1 MKSIL
6 ITGATG
12 FVGSRFVARWQ
23 NEYTLLTPS
32 HAELPIDNADAA
44 LHYVSTAKPDVV
56 LHLAAISNT
65 WHCEQHPDESRAIN
79 VLGAVNMAQ
88 AAKAVGAKFIFFSS
102 DQIYNGNEELGG
114 LPESIPVKPENVYGC
129 DKLEAERL
137 IAEQDAEAVM
147 LRATWMYDA
156 EREGMR
162 THPNFVVNIA
172 NALRTQTPLSF
183 ATREYR
189 GITDIREVV
198 EILPHC
204 VNIPGGVYNFGAE
217 NPLNTFETALAYAR
231 LLQRKYPDA
240 FTSLTPEQLILPDP
254 ERFPT
259 HIRNISIDMQKLHAA
274 LPHGVRFSTT
284 IEGLEKF
291 SERES
296 GV

>member
-1 MKSIL
+1 MKIL

-23 NEYTLLTPS
+23 SEYTLLTPS

-79 VLGAVNMAQ
+79 VLGAVNMAR

-114 LPESIPVKPENVYGC
+114 LPETIAVRPENVYGR

-137 IAEQDAEAVM
+137 IAEVDEAAVL

-156 EREGMR
+156 ELEGMR

-172 NALRTQTPLSF
+172 NALRTQTPLRF

-189 GITDIREVV
+189 GITNIREVV

-204 VNIPGGVYNFGAE
+204 FNIPGGVYNFGAE
-217 NPLNTFETALAYAR
+217 NPLNTYDTALAYAH
-231 LLQRKYPDA
+231 LLQKQTPEA
-240 FTSLTPEQLILPDP
+240 FTNMTPEELILPDS
-254 ERFPT
+254 ERFPE

-274 LPHGVRFSTT
+274 LPHDVRFSTT
-284 IEGLEKF
+284 MEGLQKF
-291 SERES
+291 LGYLE
-296 GV
+296 

>member
-1 MKSIL
+1 MKIL

-23 NEYTLLTPS
+23 GEYTLLTPS
-32 HAELPIDNADAA
+32 HTELPIDNADAA

-88 AAKAVGAKFIFFSS
+88 AAKAVDAKFIFFSS

-114 LPESIPVKPENVYGC
+114 LPETIAVRPENVYGR

-137 IAEQDAEAVM
+137 IAEVDEAAVL

-156 EREGMR
+156 ELEGMR

-172 NALRTQTPLSF
+172 NALRTQTPLRF

-189 GITDIREVV
+189 GITNIREVV

-204 VNIPGGVYNFGAE
+204 FNIPGGVYNFGAE
-217 NPLNTFETALAYAR
+217 NPLNTYDTALAYAR
-231 LLQRKYPDA
+231 LLQKQTPEA
-240 FTSLTPEQLILPDP
+240 FTNMTPEELILPDP

-259 HIRNISIDMQKLHAA
+259 HIRNISIDMQKLHAV
-274 LPHGVRFSTT
+274 LPHDVRFSTT
-284 IEGLEKF
+284 MEGLKKF
-291 SERES
+291 LERDTLI
-296 GV
+296 

>member
-1 MKSIL
+1 MKIL

-23 NEYTLLTPS
+23 GEYTLLTPS
-32 HAELPIDNADAA
+32 HTELPIDNADAA
-44 LHYVSTAKPDVV
+44 LQYVSTANPDVV

-65 WHCEQHPDESRAIN
+65 WHCEQHPDESQAIN

-114 LPESIPVKPENVYGC
+114 LPETIAVRPENVYGR

-137 IAEQDAEAVM
+137 IAEVDEAAVL

-156 EREGMR
+156 ELEGMR

-172 NALRTQTPLSF
+172 NALRTQTPLRF

-189 GITDIREVV
+189 GITNIREVV

-204 VNIPGGVYNFGAE
+204 FNIPGGVYNFGAE
-217 NPLNTFETALAYAR
+217 NPLNTYDTALAYAR
-231 LLQRKYPDA
+231 LLQKQTPEA
-240 FTSLTPEQLILPDP
+240 FTNMTPEELILPDP

-274 LPHGVRFSTT
+274 LPHDVRFSTT
-284 IEGLEKF
+284 MEGLQKF
-291 SERES
+291 LEYLE
-296 GV
+296 

>member
-1 MKSIL
+1 MKIL

-12 FVGSRFVARWQ
+12 FVGSRFVARWK

-32 HAELPIDNADAA
+32 HAELPIDNAEIV
-44 LHYVSTAKPDVV
+44 LRYVSEARPDVV

-65 WHCEQHPDESRAIN
+65 WYCEQHPEESKQIN
-79 VLGAVNMAQ
+79 VIGALHMAQ
-88 AAKAVGAKFIFFSS
+88 AAKAMGAKFIFFSS

-114 LPESIPVKPENVYGC
+114 LPESIAVKPENVYGR

-172 NALRTQTPLSF
+172 NALHTQTPLTF

-189 GITDIREVV
+189 GITDICEVV

-204 VNIPGGVYNFGAE
+204 FNISGGVYNFGAE

-231 LLQRKYPDA
+231 LLQRKYPEA
-240 FTSLTPEQLILPDP
+240 FANITPEQLILADPD
-254 ERFPT
+254 RFPT

-274 LPHGVRFSTT
+274 LAHNVHFSTT
-284 IEGLEKF
+284 LEGLEKF
-291 SERES
+291 AVRE
-296 GV
+296 

>member
-12 FVGSRFVARWQ
+12 FVGSRFVARWK

-32 HAELPIDNADAA
+32 HAELPIDSADAA
-44 LHYVSTAKPDVV
+44 LKYVSAAKPDVV

-65 WHCEQHPDESRAIN
+65 WHCEQHPNESYAIN

-102 DQIYNGNEELGG
+102 DQIYNGHEELGG
-114 LPESIPVKPENVYGC
+114 LPETIAVKPENVYGRH
-129 DKLEAERL
+129 KLEAEQR
-137 IAEQDAEAVM
+137 IAEVDETAVL

-156 EREGMR
+156 EQEGMR
-162 THPNFVVNIA
+162 THPNFVVIIA
-172 NALRTQTPLSF
+172 NALRNATPLSF

-204 VNIPGGVYNFGAE
+204 FNLPGGIYNFGSE
-217 NPLNTFETALAYAR
+217 NPLNTYDTAIAYVR
-231 LLQRKYPDA
+231 FLQKQTPEA
-240 FTSLTPEQLILPDP
+240 FTNMTPEELILPDP
-254 ERFPT
+254 KRFPT
-259 HIRNISIDMQKLHAA
+259 HIRNISINMQKLHAG
-274 LPHGVRFSTT
+274 LPEGVCFSST
-284 IEGLEKF
+284 IEGLQKF
-291 SERES
+291 SLRFS
-296 GV
+296 

>member
-1 MKSIL
+1 MKIL

-23 NEYTLLTPS
+23 GEYTLLTPS
-32 HAELPIDNADAA
+32 HAELPIDNAEAA
-44 LHYVSTAKPDVV
+44 LLYVGTAKPDVV

-114 LPESIPVKPENVYGC
+114 LPETIAVRPENVYGR

-137 IAEQDAEAVM
+137 IAEVDEAAVL

-156 EREGMR
+156 ELEGMR

-189 GITDIREVV
+189 GITNIREVV

-204 VNIPGGVYNFGAE
+204 FNIPGGVYNFGAE
-217 NPLNTFETALAYAR
+217 NPLNTYDTALAYAR
-231 LLQRKYPDA
+231 LLQEQ
-240 FTSLTPEQLILPDP
+240 TPEAFIKVMPEELILPDTK
-254 ERFPT
+254 RFPT
-259 HIRNISIDMQKLHAA
+259 HIRNISIDMHKLHAV
-274 LPHGVRFSTT
+274 LPHDVHFSTT
-284 IEGLEKF
+284 MEGLEKF
-291 SERES
+291 LERDTLI
-296 GV
+296 

>member
-1 MKSIL
+1 MKIL

-23 NEYTLLTPS
+23 GEYTLLTPS

-44 LHYVSTAKPDVV
+44 LHYVNTAKPDVV

-65 WHCEQHPDESRAIN
+65 WHCEQHPDESRTIN

-114 LPESIPVKPENVYGC
+114 LPETIAVRPENVYGR

-137 IAEQDAEAVM
+137 IAEVDEAAVL

-156 EREGMR
+156 ELEGMR

-172 NALRTQTPLSF
+172 NALRNATPLSF

-189 GITDIREVV
+189 GITNIREVV

-204 VNIPGGVYNFGAE
+204 FNIPGGVYNFGAE
-217 NPLNTFETALAYAR
+217 NPLNTYDTALAYAR
-231 LLQRKYPDA
+231 LLQKQTPEA
-240 FTSLTPEQLILPDP
+240 FTNMTPEELILPDT

-274 LPHGVRFSTT
+274 LPHDVRFSTT
-284 IEGLEKF
+284 MEGLRNFLEYL
-291 SERES
+291 E
-296 GV
+296 

>member
-1 MKSIL
+1 MKIL

-12 FVGSRFVARWQ
+12 FVGSRFVARWK
-23 NEYTLLTPS
+23 NEYILLTPS
-32 HAELPIDNADAA
+32 HAELPIDNAETV
-44 LHYVSTAKPDVV
+44 LRYVSEARPDVV

-65 WHCEQHPDESRAIN
+65 WYCEQHPEESKQIN
-79 VLGAVNMAQ
+79 VMGALHMAQ

-114 LPESIPVKPENVYGC
+114 LPESIAVKPENVYGC
-129 DKLEAERL
+129 DKLEAEHL

-217 NPLNTFETALAYAR
+217 NPLNTFETALAYAH
-231 LLQRKYPDA
+231 LLQRKYPEA
-240 FTSLTPEQLILPDP
+240 FANITPEQLILADP

-259 HIRNISIDMQKLHAA
+259 HIRNISIDMKKLHAA
-274 LPHGVRFSTT
+274 LPHNVRFSTT
-284 IEGLEKF
+284 LEGLEKF
-291 SERES
+291 AVRE
-296 GV
+296 

>member
-1 MKSIL
+1 MKIL

-32 HAELPIDNADAA
+32 HAELPIDNAEAA
-44 LHYVSTAKPDVV
+44 LRYVTAEKPDVV

-65 WHCEQHPDESRAIN
+65 WHCEQHPEESKQIN
-79 VLGAVNMAQ
+79 VLGALHMAQ

-114 LPESIPVKPENVYGC
+114 LPESIAVKPENVYGC

-284 IEGLEKF
+284 LEGLEKF

>member
-1 MKSIL
+1 MKIL

-23 NEYTLLTPS
+23 GEYTLLTPS
-32 HAELPIDNADAA
+32 HAELPIDNAEAA
-44 LHYVSTAKPDVV
+44 LRYVTAEKPDVV

-65 WHCEQHPDESRAIN
+65 WHCEQHPEESKQIN
-79 VLGAVNMAQ
+79 VRGALHMAQ

-114 LPESIPVKPENVYGC
+114 LPESIAVKPENVYGC
-129 DKLEAERL
+129 DKFEAERL
-137 IAEQDAEAVM
+137 IAEQDATAVM

-156 EREGMR
+156 ERVGMR

-172 NALRTQTPLSF
+172 NALRTQTPLRF

-204 VNIPGGVYNFGAE
+204 FNIPGGVYNFGAE
-217 NPLNTFETALAYAR
+217 NPLNTYDTALAYAR
-231 LLQRKYPDA
+231 LLQKQTPEA
-240 FTSLTPEQLILPDP
+240 FTNMTPEELILPDSD
-254 ERFPT
+254 RFPT
-259 HIRNISIDMQKLHAA
+259 HIRNISIDMQKLHAV
-274 LPHGVRFSTT
+274 LPHDVCFSTT
-284 IEGLEKF
+284 MEGLENF
-291 SERES
+291 LERDTLI
-296 GV
+296 

>member
-1 MKSIL
+1 MKIL

-12 FVGSRFVARWQ
+12 FVGSRFVTRWQ
-23 NEYTLLTPS
+23 GEYTLLTPS
-32 HAELPIDNADAA
+32 HTELPIDNAEAA
-44 LHYVSTAKPDVV
+44 LRYVTAEKPDVV

-79 VLGAVNMAQ
+79 VLGAVNMAR

-114 LPESIPVKPENVYGC
+114 LPESIAVKPENVYGC

-137 IAEQDAEAVM
+137 IAEEDPEAVM

-172 NALRTQTPLSF
+172 NALRTQTPLRF

-189 GITDIREVV
+189 GITNIREVI

-231 LLQRKYPDA
+231 LLQKQTPEA
-240 FTSLTPEQLILPDP
+240 FTNMTPEELILPDS
-254 ERFPT
+254 ERFPE

-284 IEGLEKF
+284 LEGLEKF
-291 SERES
+291 LKRDTLI
-296 GV
+296 

>member
-12 FVGSRFVARWQ
+12 FVGSRFVVRWK

-32 HAELPIDNADAA
+32 HTELPIDNAEAA
-44 LHYVSTAKPDVV
+44 LKYLSTAKPDVV

-65 WHCEQHPDESRAIN
+65 WHCEQHPNESYAIN
-79 VLGAVNMAQ
+79 VLGAVNMAK

-114 LPESIPVKPENVYGC
+114 LPETIAVKPENVYGRH
-129 DKLEAERL
+129 KLEAEQR
-137 IAEQDAEAVM
+137 IAKVDESAVM

-156 EREGMR
+156 EQEGMR

-172 NALRTQTPLSF
+172 NALRTQTPLTF

-198 EILPHC
+198 EILLHC
-204 VNIPGGVYNFGAE
+204 FNIPGGVYNFGAE
-217 NPLNTFETALAYAR
+217 NLLNTYDTALAYAR
-231 LLQRKYPDA
+231 LLQKQTPEA
-240 FTSLTPEQLILPDP
+240 FTNMPPEELILPDS
-254 ERFPT
+254 ERFPE
-259 HIRNISIDMQKLHAA
+259 HIRNISIDMQKLHAV
-274 LPHGVRFSTT
+274 LPHDERFSTT
-284 IEGLEKF
+284 MEGLRKF
-291 SERES
+291 LEYLE
-296 GV
+296 

>member
-1 MKSIL
+1 MKIL

-23 NEYTLLTPS
+23 GEYSLLTPS

-44 LHYVSTAKPDVV
+44 LQYVNTAKPDVV

-79 VLGAVNMAQ
+79 VLGAVNMAR

-114 LPESIPVKPENVYGC
+114 LPETIAVRPENVYGR

-137 IAEQDAEAVM
+137 IAEVDEAAVL

-156 EREGMR
+156 ELEGMR

-172 NALRTQTPLSF
+172 NALRTQTPLRF

-189 GITDIREVV
+189 GITNIREVV

-204 VNIPGGVYNFGAE
+204 FNIPGGVYNFGAE
-217 NPLNTFETALAYAR
+217 NPLNTYDTALAYAR
-231 LLQRKYPDA
+231 LLQKQTPEA
-240 FTSLTPEQLILPDP
+240 FTNMTPEELILPDT
-254 ERFPT
+254 ERFPE

-274 LPHGVRFSTT
+274 LPHDVRFSTT
-284 IEGLEKF
+284 LEGLQKF
-291 SERES
+291 LEYLE
-296 GV
+296 

>member
-1 MKSIL
+1 MKIL

-23 NEYTLLTPS
+23 GEYTLLTPS
-32 HAELPIDNADAA
+32 HAELPIDNAESA

-114 LPESIPVKPENVYGC
+114 LPETIAVRPENVYGR

-137 IAEQDAEAVM
+137 IAEVDEAAVL

-156 EREGMR
+156 EQEGMR

-172 NALRTQTPLSF
+172 NALRTQTPLRF

-189 GITDIREVV
+189 GITNIREVV

-204 VNIPGGVYNFGAE
+204 FNIPGGVYNFGAE
-217 NPLNTFETALAYAR
+217 NPLNTYDTALAYTH
-231 LLQRKYPDA
+231 LLQKQ
-240 FTSLTPEQLILPDP
+240 TPEVFTNMTPEELILPDS
-254 ERFPT
+254 ERFPE
-259 HIRNISIDMQKLHAA
+259 HIRNISIDMQKLHAV
-274 LPHGVRFSTT
+274 LPHDVRFSTT
-284 IEGLEKF
+284 MEGIQKFLEYL
-291 SERES
+291 E
-296 GV
+296 

>member
-1 MKSIL
+1 MKIL

-12 FVGSRFVARWQ
+12 FVGSRFVARWK

-32 HAELPIDNADAA
+32 HAELPIDNAEAA
-44 LHYVSTAKPDVV
+44 LRYVSEARPNVV
-56 LHLAAISNT
+56 IHLAAISNT

-274 LPHGVRFSTT
+274 LPHDVRLSTT
-284 IEGLEKF
+284 LEGLEIF

>member
-1 MKSIL
+1 MKIL

-12 FVGSRFVARWQ
+12 FVGSRFVARWK
-23 NEYTLLTPS
+23 NEYILLTPS
-32 HAELPIDNADAA
+32 HAELPIDNAETV
-44 LHYVSTAKPDVV
+44 LRYVSEARPDVV

-65 WHCEQHPDESRAIN
+65 WYCEQHPEESKQIN
-79 VLGAVNMAQ
+79 VMGALHMAQ

-114 LPESIPVKPENVYGC
+114 LPESIAVKPENVYGC
-129 DKLEAERL
+129 DKLEAEHL

-204 VNIPGGVYNFGAE
+204 FNISGGVYNFGAE
-217 NPLNTFETALAYAR
+217 NPLNTFETALAYAH
-231 LLQRKYPDA
+231 LLQRKYPEA
-240 FTSLTPEQLILPDP
+240 FANITPEQLILADP

-259 HIRNISIDMQKLHAA
+259 HIRNISIDMKKLHAA
-274 LPHGVRFSTT
+274 LPHNVRFSTT
-284 IEGLEKF
+284 LEGLEKF
-291 SERES
+291 AVRE
-296 GV
+296 

>member
-1 MKSIL
+1 MKIL

-23 NEYTLLTPS
+23 SEYTLLTPS

-44 LHYVSTAKPDVV
+44 LQYVNTAKPDVV

-114 LPESIPVKPENVYGC
+114 LPETIAVKPENVYGR

-137 IAEQDAEAVM
+137 IAEVDEAAVL

-156 EREGMR
+156 ELEGMR

-172 NALRTQTPLSF
+172 NALRTQTPLRF

-189 GITDIREVV
+189 GITNIREVV

-204 VNIPGGVYNFGAE
+204 FNIPGGVYNFGAE
-217 NPLNTFETALAYAR
+217 NPLNTYDTALAYAH
-231 LLQRKYPDA
+231 LLQKQNPEA
-240 FTSLTPEQLILPDP
+240 FTNMTPEELILPDT
-254 ERFPT
+254 ERFPE

-274 LPHGVRFSTT
+274 LPHDVRFSTT
-284 IEGLEKF
+284 MEGLQKF
-291 SERES
+291 LEYLE
-296 GV
+296 

>member
-1 MKSIL
+1 MKIL

-23 NEYTLLTPS
+23 GEYTLLTPS

-79 VLGAVNMAQ
+79 VIGAVNMAR

-114 LPESIPVKPENVYGC
+114 LPETIAVKPENVYGR

-137 IAEQDAEAVM
+137 IAEVDEAAVL

-156 EREGMR
+156 ELEGMR
-162 THPNFVVNIA
+162 THPNFVVNIS
-172 NALRTQTPLSF
+172 NALRTQTPLRF

-189 GITDIREVV
+189 GITNIREVV

-204 VNIPGGVYNFGAE
+204 FNIPGGVYNFGAE
-217 NPLNTFETALAYAR
+217 NPLNTFDTALAYAR
-231 LLQRKYPDA
+231 LLQKQTPEA
-240 FTSLTPEQLILPDP
+240 FTNMTPEELILPDTD
-254 ERFPT
+254 RFPT
-259 HIRNISIDMQKLHAA
+259 HIRNISIDMQKLHAV
-274 LPHGVRFSTT
+274 LPHDVRFSTT
-284 IEGLEKF
+284 LEGLWTFLKYLE
-291 SERES
+291 
-296 GV
+296 

>member
-1 MKSIL
+1 MKIL

-23 NEYTLLTPS
+23 GEYTLLTPS
-32 HAELPIDNADAA
+32 HTELPIDNADAA

-114 LPESIPVKPENVYGC
+114 LPETIAVRPENVYGR

-137 IAEQDAEAVM
+137 IAEVDEAAVL

-156 EREGMR
+156 ELEGMR

-172 NALRTQTPLSF
+172 NALRTQTPLRF

-189 GITDIREVV
+189 GITNIREMV

-204 VNIPGGVYNFGAE
+204 FNIPGGVYNFGAE
-217 NPLNTFETALAYAR
+217 NPLNTYDTALAYTH
-231 LLQRKYPDA
+231 LLQKQNPEA
-240 FTSLTPEQLILPDP
+240 FTNMTPEELILPDT

-259 HIRNISIDMQKLHAA
+259 HIRNISIDMQKLHAV
-274 LPHGVRFSTT
+274 LPHDVRFSTT
-284 IEGLEKF
+284 MEGLQKF
-291 SERES
+291 LEYLE
-296 GV
+296 

>member
-1 MKSIL
+1 MKIL

-12 FVGSRFVARWQ
+12 FVGSRFVARWK

-32 HAELPIDNADAA
+32 HAELPIDNAEAA
-44 LHYVSTAKPDVV
+44 LRYVSEERPEVV

-65 WHCEQHPDESRAIN
+65 WHCEQHPEESKQIN
-79 VLGAVNMAQ
+79 ILGALHMAQ
-88 AAKAVGAKFIFFSS
+88 AAKAVDAKFIFFSS

-137 IAEQDAEAVM
+137 IAEEDPEAVM

-231 LLQRKYPDA
+231 LLQKQTPEA
-240 FTSLTPEQLILPDP
+240 FTNMTPEELILPDS

-259 HIRNISIDMQKLHAA
+259 HIRNISIDMQKLHTA
-274 LPHGVRFSTT
+274 LPHDVRFSTT
-284 IEGLEKF
+284 MEGLEKF
-291 SERES
+291 LERDTLI
-296 GV
+296 

>member
-1 MKSIL
+1 MKIL

-23 NEYTLLTPS
+23 GEYTLLTPS
-32 HAELPIDNADAA
+32 HAELPIDNAEAA
-44 LHYVSTAKPDVV
+44 LKYVTAAKPDIV

-88 AAKAVGAKFIFFSS
+88 ATKAVGAKFIFFSS

-114 LPESIPVKPENVYGC
+114 LPETIAVRPENVYGR

-137 IAEQDAEAVM
+137 IAEVDEAAVL

-156 EREGMR
+156 ELEGMR
-162 THPNFVVNIA
+162 THSNFVVNIA
-172 NALRTQTPLSF
+172 NALRTQTPLRF

-189 GITDIREVV
+189 GITNIREVI

-204 VNIPGGVYNFGAE
+204 FNIPGGVYNFGAE
-217 NPLNTFETALAYAR
+217 NPLNTFETALTYAH
-231 LLQRKYPDA
+231 LLQKHNPEA
-240 FTSLTPEQLILPDP
+240 FTNMTPEELILPDT
-254 ERFPT
+254 ERFPE

-274 LPHGVRFSTT
+274 LPHDVSFSTT
-284 IEGLEKF
+284 MEGLQKF
-291 SERES
+291 LEYLE
-296 GV
+296 

>member
-1 MKSIL
+1 MKIL

-23 NEYTLLTPS
+23 GEYTLLTPS

-44 LHYVSTAKPDVV
+44 LLYVNTAKPDVV

-79 VLGAVNMAQ
+79 VLGAVNMAR
-88 AAKAVGAKFIFFSS
+88 AAKSVGAKFIFFSS

-114 LPESIPVKPENVYGC
+114 LPETIAVRPENVYGR

-137 IAEQDAEAVM
+137 ITEVDEAAVL

-156 EREGMR
+156 ELEGMR

-172 NALRTQTPLSF
+172 NALRTATPLRF

-189 GITDIREVV
+189 GITNIREVV

-204 VNIPGGVYNFGAE
+204 FNIPGGVYNFGAE
-217 NPLNTFETALAYAR
+217 NPLNTYDTALAYAH
-231 LLQRKYPDA
+231 LLQKQNPEA
-240 FTSLTPEQLILPDP
+240 FTNMTPEELILPDS

-274 LPHGVRFSTT
+274 LPHDVRFSTT
-284 IEGLEKF
+284 MEGLQKF
-291 SERES
+291 LEYLE
-296 GV
+296 

>member
-1 MKSIL
+1 MKIL

-23 NEYTLLTPS
+23 GEYTLLTPS
-32 HAELPIDNADAA
+32 HAELPIDNADVA
-44 LHYVSTAKPDVV
+44 LQYVSTAKPDVV

-114 LPESIPVKPENVYGC
+114 LPETIAVKPENVYGR

-137 IAEQDAEAVM
+137 ITEVDEEAVL

-156 EREGMR
+156 ELEGMR

-172 NALRTQTPLSF
+172 NALRTQTPLRF

-189 GITDIREVV
+189 GITNIREVV

-204 VNIPGGVYNFGAE
+204 FNIPGGVYNFGAE
-217 NPLNTFETALAYAR
+217 NPLNTYDTALAYAR
-231 LLQRKYPDA
+231 LLQKQTPEA
-240 FTSLTPEQLILPDP
+240 FTNMTPEELILPDT
-254 ERFPT
+254 ERFPE

-274 LPHGVRFSTT
+274 LPHDVRFSTT
-284 IEGLEKF
+284 MEGLQKF
-291 SERES
+291 LEYLE
-296 GV
+296 

>member
-1 MKSIL
+1 MKIL

-12 FVGSRFVARWQ
+12 FVGSRFVARWK
-23 NEYTLLTPS
+23 NEYILLTPS
-32 HAELPIDNADAA
+32 HAELPIDNTETV
-44 LHYVSTAKPDVV
+44 LRYVSEARPDVV

-65 WHCEQHPDESRAIN
+65 WYCEQHPEESKQIN
-79 VLGAVNMAQ
+79 VMGAFHMAQ
-88 AAKAVGAKFIFFSS
+88 AAKAMGAKFIFFSS

-114 LPESIPVKPENVYGC
+114 LPESIPVKPENVYGR
-129 DKLEAERL
+129 DKLEVERL

-204 VNIPGGVYNFGAE
+204 FNISGGVYNFGAE
-217 NPLNTFETALAYAR
+217 NPLNTFETALAYAH
-231 LLQRKYPDA
+231 LLQRKYPEA
-240 FTSLTPEQLILPDP
+240 FANITPEQLILADP

-274 LPHGVRFSTT
+274 LPHNVRFSTT
-284 IEGLEKF
+284 LEGLEKF
-291 SERES
+291 AVRE
-296 GV
+296 

>member
-1 MKSIL
+1 MKIL

-23 NEYTLLTPS
+23 GEYTLLTPS
-32 HAELPIDNADAA
+32 HTELPIDNADAA
-44 LHYVSTAKPDVV
+44 LHYVSTANPDVV

-114 LPESIPVKPENVYGC
+114 LPETIAVRPENVYGR

-137 IAEQDAEAVM
+137 ITEVDEAAVL

-156 EREGMR
+156 ELEGMR

-172 NALRTQTPLSF
+172 NALRTQTPLRF

-189 GITDIREVV
+189 GITNIREVV

-204 VNIPGGVYNFGAE
+204 FNIPGGVYNFGAE
-217 NPLNTFETALAYAR
+217 NPLNTYDTALTYAR
-231 LLQRKYPDA
+231 LLQKQNPEA
-240 FTSLTPEQLILPDP
+240 FTNMTPEELILPDT

-259 HIRNISIDMQKLHAA
+259 HIRNISIDMQKLHTA
-274 LPHGVRFSTT
+274 LPHDVRFSTT
-284 IEGLEKF
+284 MEGLQKF
-291 SERES
+291 LEYLE
-296 GV
+296 

>member
-1 MKSIL
+1 MKIL

-23 NEYTLLTPS
+23 GEYTLLTPS
-32 HAELPIDNADAA
+32 HTELPIDNADAA

-114 LPESIPVKPENVYGC
+114 LPETIAVHPENVYGR
-129 DKLEAERL
+129 DKLEAECL
-137 IAEQDAEAVM
+137 IAEVDEAAVL

-156 EREGMR
+156 ERVGMR

-172 NALRTQTPLSF
+172 NALRTQMPLRF

-189 GITDIREVV
+189 GITNIREVV

-204 VNIPGGVYNFGAE
+204 FNIPGGVYNFGSE
-217 NPLNTFETALAYAR
+217 NPLNTYDTALAYTR
-231 LLQRKYPDA
+231 LLQKQNPEA
-240 FTSLTPEQLILPDP
+240 FTNMTPEELILPDS
-254 ERFPT
+254 ERFPE
-259 HIRNISIDMQKLHAA
+259 HIRNISIDMQKLHAV
-274 LPHGVRFSTT
+274 LPHDVRFSTT
-284 IEGLEKF
+284 MEGLQKF
-291 SERES
+291 LEYLE
-296 GV
+296 

>member
-1 MKSIL
+1 MKIL

-12 FVGSRFVARWQ
+12 FVGSRFVARWK

-32 HAELPIDNADAA
+32 HAELPIDNAEAA
-44 LHYVSTAKPDVV
+44 LRYVSEARPDVV

-65 WHCEQHPDESRAIN
+65 WHCEQHPEESKQIN
-79 VLGAVNMAQ
+79 VLGALHMAQ

-114 LPESIPVKPENVYGC
+114 LPESIPVKPENVYGR

-137 IAEQDAEAVM
+137 IAEVDSEAVM

-172 NALRTQTPLSF
+172 NALRAQTPLCF

-189 GITDIREVV
+189 GITDIHEVV

-204 VNIPGGVYNFGAE
+204 FNIPGGIYNFGAE
-217 NPLNTFETALAYAR
+217 NPQNTFETALAYAH

-240 FTSLTPEQLILPDP
+240 FTSLTPEQLILPDS

-274 LPHGVRFSTT
+274 LPNNVRFSTT

-296 GV
+296 CV

>member
-1 MKSIL
+1 MKIL

-12 FVGSRFVARWQ
+12 FVGSRFVARWK

-32 HAELPIDNADAA
+32 HAELPIDNAEAA
-44 LHYVSTAKPDVV
+44 LRYVSEARPEVV

-65 WHCEQHPDESRAIN
+65 WHCEQHPEESKQIN
-79 VLGAVNMAQ
+79 ILGALHMAQ
-88 AAKAVGAKFIFFSS
+88 AAKAVDAKFIFFSS

-137 IAEQDAEAVM
+137 IAEEDPEAVM

-231 LLQRKYPDA
+231 LLQKQTPEA
-240 FTSLTPEQLILPDP
+240 FTNMTPEELILPDS

-259 HIRNISIDMQKLHAA
+259 HIRNISIDMQKLHTA
-274 LPHGVRFSTT
+274 LPHDVRFSTT
-284 IEGLEKF
+284 MEGLEKF
-291 SERES
+291 LERDTLI
-296 GV
+296 

>member
-1 MKSIL
+1 MKIL
-6 ITGATG
+6 ITGSTG

-23 NEYTLLTPS
+23 GEYTLLTPS
-32 HAELPIDNADAA
+32 HTELPIDNAEAA

-114 LPESIPVKPENVYGC
+114 LPETIAVRPENVYGR

-137 IAEQDAEAVM
+137 IAEVDEAAVL

-156 EREGMR
+156 EQEGMR

-172 NALRTQTPLSF
+172 NALRTQTPLRF

-189 GITDIREVV
+189 GITNIREVV

-204 VNIPGGVYNFGAE
+204 FNIPGGVYNFGAE
-217 NPLNTFETALAYAR
+217 NPLNTYDTALAYAR
-231 LLQRKYPDA
+231 LLQKQNPEA
-240 FTSLTPEQLILPDP
+240 FTNMTPEELILPDP

-259 HIRNISIDMQKLHAA
+259 HIRNISIDMQKLHAV
-274 LPHGVRFSTT
+274 LPHDVRFSTT
-284 IEGLEKF
+284 MEGLEKF
-291 SERES
+291 LERDTLI
-296 GV
+296 

>member
-1 MKSIL
+1 MKIL

-23 NEYTLLTPS
+23 GEYTLLTPS
-32 HAELPIDNADAA
+32 HTELPIDNAEAA

-114 LPESIPVKPENVYGC
+114 LPETIAVKPENVYGR

-137 IAEQDAEAVM
+137 IAEVDEEAVL

-156 EREGMR
+156 ECVGMR

-172 NALRTQTPLSF
+172 NALRTQTPLRF

-189 GITDIREVV
+189 GITNIREVV

-204 VNIPGGVYNFGAE
+204 FNIPGGVYNFGAE
-217 NPLNTFETALAYAR
+217 NLLNTYDTALAYAR
-231 LLQRKYPDA
+231 LLQKQTPEA
-240 FTSLTPEQLILPDP
+240 FTNMTPEELILPDP
-254 ERFPT
+254 ERFPE

-274 LPHGVRFSTT
+274 LPHDERFSTT
-284 IEGLEKF
+284 MEVLEKF
-291 SERES
+291 LEYLE
-296 GV
+296 

>member
-12 FVGSRFVARWQ
+12 FVGSRFVARWK

-32 HAELPIDNADAA
+32 HAELPIDNAEAA
-44 LHYVSTAKPDVV
+44 LKYVSTAKPDVV

-65 WHCEQHPDESRAIN
+65 WHCEQHPDESYAIN

-88 AAKAVGAKFIFFSS
+88 AAKAGGAKFIFFSS

-114 LPESIPVKPENVYGC
+114 LPETIAVKPENVYGRH
-129 DKLEAERL
+129 KLEAEQR
-137 IAEQDAEAVM
+137 IAKVDDSAVM

-156 EREGMR
+156 EQEGMR

-172 NALRTQTPLSF
+172 NALRTQTSLSF

-204 VNIPGGVYNFGAE
+204 FNLPGGIYNFGSE
-217 NPLNTFETALAYAR
+217 NPLNTYDTALAYVR
-231 LLQRKYPDA
+231 FLQKQTPEA
-240 FTSLTPEQLILPDP
+240 FTNMTPEELILPDP

-259 HIRNISIDMQKLHAA
+259 HIRNISINMQKLHAE
-274 LPHGVRFSTT
+274 LPEGVSFSST
-284 IEGLEKF
+284 IEGLQRFALRF
-291 SERES
+291 S
-296 GV
+296 

>member
-1 MKSIL
+1 MKIL

-23 NEYTLLTPS
+23 GEYTLLTPS
-32 HAELPIDNADAA
+32 HTELPIDNADAA

-88 AAKAVGAKFIFFSS
+88 AAKAAGAKFIFFSS

-114 LPESIPVKPENVYGC
+114 LPETIAVRPENVYGR

-137 IAEQDAEAVM
+137 IAEVDEEAVI

-156 EREGMR
+156 ELEGMR

-172 NALRTQTPLSF
+172 NALRTQTPLRF

-189 GITDIREVV
+189 GITNIREVV

-204 VNIPGGVYNFGAE
+204 FNIPGGVYNFGAE
-217 NPLNTFETALAYAR
+217 NPLNTYDTALTYAH
-231 LLQRKYPDA
+231 LLQKQTPEA
-240 FTSLTPEQLILPDP
+240 FTNMTPEELILPDS
-254 ERFPT
+254 ERFPE
-259 HIRNISIDMQKLHAA
+259 HIRNISIDMQKFHAA
-274 LPHGVRFSTT
+274 LPHDVRFSTT
-284 IEGLEKF
+284 MEGLQKF
-291 SERES
+291 LEYLE
-296 GV
+296 

>member
-1 MKSIL
+1 MKIL

-23 NEYTLLTPS
+23 GEYTLLTPS

-44 LHYVSTAKPDVV
+44 LQYVSTAKPDVV

-114 LPESIPVKPENVYGC
+114 LPETIAVRPENVYGR

-137 IAEQDAEAVM
+137 IAEVDEAAVL

-156 EREGMR
+156 EQEGMR

-172 NALRTQTPLSF
+172 NALPTQTPLRF

-189 GITDIREVV
+189 GITNIREVV

-204 VNIPGGVYNFGAE
+204 FNIPGGVYNFGAE
-217 NPLNTFETALAYAR
+217 NPLNTYDTALAYAR
-231 LLQRKYPDA
+231 LLQKQTPEA
-240 FTSLTPEQLILPDP
+240 FTNMTPEELILPDS
-254 ERFPT
+254 ERFPE

-274 LPHGVRFSTT
+274 LPHDVRFSTT
-284 IEGLEKF
+284 MEGLQKF
-291 SERES
+291 LEYLE
-296 GV
+296 

>member
-1 MKSIL
+1 MQIL

-23 NEYTLLTPS
+23 GEYTLLTPS

-79 VLGAVNMAQ
+79 VIGAVNMAR

-114 LPESIPVKPENVYGC
+114 LPETIAVRPENVYGR

-137 IAEQDAEAVM
+137 IAEVDEAAVL

-156 EREGMR
+156 ELEGMR

-172 NALRTQTPLSF
+172 NALRTATPLRF

-189 GITDIREVV
+189 GITNIREVV

-204 VNIPGGVYNFGAE
+204 FNIPGGVYNFGAE
-217 NPLNTFETALAYAR
+217 NPLNTYDTALAYAR
-231 LLQRKYPDA
+231 LLQKQTPEA
-240 FTSLTPEQLILPDP
+240 FTNMTPEELILPDTD
-254 ERFPT
+254 RFPE

-274 LPHGVRFSTT
+274 LPHDVRFSTT
-284 IEGLEKF
+284 MEGLEKF
-291 SERES
+291 LEYLE
-296 GV
+296 

>member
-1 MKSIL
+1 MKIL

-23 NEYTLLTPS
+23 SEYTLLTPS
-32 HAELPIDNADAA
+32 HAELPIDNAEAA
-44 LHYVSTAKPDVV
+44 LLYVSTAKPDVV

-114 LPESIPVKPENVYGC
+114 LPETIAVRPENVYGR

-137 IAEQDAEAVM
+137 IAEVDEAAVL

-156 EREGMR
+156 DLEGMR

-172 NALRTQTPLSF
+172 NALRNATPLSF

-189 GITDIREVV
+189 GITNIREVV

-204 VNIPGGVYNFGAE
+204 FNIPGGVYNFGAE
-217 NPLNTFETALAYAR
+217 NPLNTYDTALAYAR
-231 LLQRKYPDA
+231 LLQKQNPEA
-240 FTSLTPEQLILPDP
+240 FTNMTPEELILPDP

-274 LPHGVRFSTT
+274 LPHDVRFSTT
-284 IEGLEKF
+284 MEGLEKF
-291 SERES
+291 LERDTLI
-296 GV
+296 

>member
-1 MKSIL
+1 MKIL

-23 NEYTLLTPS
+23 GEYTLLTPS
-32 HAELPIDNADAA
+32 HTELPIDNAEAA

-65 WHCEQHPDESRAIN
+65 WHCEQHPEESKQIN
-79 VLGAVNMAQ
+79 VMGALHMAQ

-114 LPESIPVKPENVYGC
+114 LPETIAVRPENVYGR

-137 IAEQDAEAVM
+137 ITEVDEAAVL

-156 EREGMR
+156 EQEGMR

-172 NALRTQTPLSF
+172 NALRTQTPLRF

-189 GITDIREVV
+189 GITNIREVV

-204 VNIPGGVYNFGAE
+204 FNIPGGVYNFGAE
-217 NPLNTFETALAYAR
+217 NPLNTYDTALAYTH
-231 LLQRKYPDA
+231 LLQKQ
-240 FTSLTPEQLILPDP
+240 TPEVFTNMTPEELILPDS
-254 ERFPT
+254 ERFPE

-274 LPHGVRFSTT
+274 LPHDVRFSTT
-284 IEGLEKF
+284 MEGLQKF
-291 SERES
+291 LEYLE
-296 GV
+296 